1 MKKLVAAMV
10 IVGIILAGYFGLKG
24 IQSYIDLRKYQQQVK
39 DIKVENVDLTHI
51 QDGIYVGKAEVLWIA
66 AEVKVIVKDHKI
78 ESVDLLR
85 HKNER
90 GTGAEVIPEKVV
102 EAQSLQV
109 DTVSGATN
117 SSKVILKAI
126 ENALKSGLLQNDS
139 GTN

>member
-10 IVGIILAGYFGLKG
+10 IVGIILAAYFGWKG
-24 IQSYIDLRKYQQQVK
+24 IDSYIDLRKYQQQIK
-39 DIKVENVDLTHI
+39 DIKVENIDMTQI
-51 QDGIYVGKAEVLWIA
+51 QDGIYVGNAEVLWIA
-66 AEVKVIVKDHKI
+66 ADVKVIVKAHKI
-78 ESVDLLR
+78 ESVDLIR

-90 GTGAEVIPEKVV
+90 GSGAEVIPERVV

-126 ENALKSGLLQNDS
+126 ENALKNGLQQGGGEAN
-139 GTN
+139 